1 MATTITFDNN
11 INISAQKGDI
21 AYYCIPEANG
31 GFKTS
36 SQGSGSNDN
45 IIEIG
50 VIFSVDNSTNT
61 MVCEQGDVYVA
72 PPPTGSFVLFSKDN
86 RVNSVSPLGYYALAK
101 FKNDSKVKSEMFA
114 TACEVFISSK

>member
-1 MATTITFDNN
+1 MLAKISKPKSSATATR
-11 INISAQKGDI
+11 
-21 AYYCIPEANG
+21 
-31 GFKTS
+31 
-36 SQGSGSNDN
+36 
-45 IIEIG
+45 
-50 VIFSVDNSTNT
+50 
-61 MVCEQGDVYVA
+61 DVYVA